1 MQITTQSKS
10 IEMFT
15 SNYHSYRKVLIFDV
29 ETTGL
34 IPKVNPVTKLPP
46 PIEQCPHIIQL
57 SYVIYNMYDH
67 VIEDGYNAY
76 INISQ
81 DIAISPKITELT
93 DITREICDKG
103 IPIIEALEQFYY
115 AYKECDCIVAHNLD
129 FDSGMIQIEL
139 ERNREALLQRNPE
152 ILKLFKSEFDKFG
165 MEKFCT
171 MMSSIHSC
179 GILVTNI
186 DKKGHTYSYKKFPK
200 LSETYEH
207 LFSQI
212 PRNLHNS
219 MMDTLVCLRCYLK
232 MRHGLDIHNSKFAF
246 WVEKYM
252 KM

>member
-1 MQITTQSKS
+1 
-10 IEMFT
+10 MFPA
-15 SNYHSYRKVLIFDV
+15 NYHSYRKVLVFDV

-46 PIEQCPHIIQL
+46 PINECPHVIQL
-57 SYVIYNMYDH
+57 SFVKYNMYDH
-67 VIEDGYNAY
+67 VIEDGYNAF
-76 INISQ
+76 INIPQ
-81 DIAISPKITELT
+81 DVVISPKITELT
-93 DITREICDKG
+93 DITREMCDKG
-103 IPIIEALEQFYY
+103 ISIIDALERFHAAY
-115 AYKECDCIVAHNLD
+115 ADCDCLVAHNLD
-129 FDSGMIQIEL
+129 FDSRMIGIEL
-139 ERNREALLQRNPE
+139 ERNRDTLLETAPDV
-152 ILKLFKSEFDKFG
+152 LKMFKSEFNKFG

-186 DKKGHTYSYKKFPK
+186 DKHGKTYTYKKFPK

-207 LFSQI
+207 LFSQT

-232 MRHGLDIHNSKFAF
+232 MRHGVEIHNSKFAF

-252 KM
+252 KK

>member
-1 MQITTQSKS
+1 
-10 IEMFT
+10 
-15 SNYHSYRKVLIFDV
+15 
-29 ETTGL
+29 
-34 IPKVNPVTKLPP
+34 
-46 PIEQCPHIIQL
+46 
-57 SYVIYNMYDH
+57 MYDH

-81 DIAISPKITELT
+81 DIVISPKITELT

-103 IPIIEALEQFYY
+103 IPLLNALEKFYA

-139 ERNREALLQRNPE
+139 QRNREALLQRNPE